1 MMHSTTKISQ
11 LVPLHWSV
19 ILRWTT
25 QGPRA
30 LLFKN
35 IDEISGVFTKD
46 KSGYAFTSIL
56 KT

>member
-46 KSGYAFTSIL
+46 KSGYAFTSIF